1 MGAACYGTSRRR
13 SDLEAAR
20 RATLAAEQHPL
31 HQLEP
36 RAASGDQ
43 IRSIEAAID
52 DIRRAVR
59 GLTASVDQ
67 VARGL
72 DVNRRAIHEVLS
84 ARDRQDLAVAQFGSD
99 VRRVIEAVER
109 YTQSGPPPPV
119 PARPARSDAF

>member
-1 MGAACYGTSRRR
+1 MGASCCGASTSRR

-20 RATLAAEQHPL
+20 WASPATAQPV

-43 IRSIEAAID
+43 IKAIEAAID
-52 DIRRAVR
+52 DIRRALR
-59 GLTASVDQ
+59 SLTASVDQ

-72 DVNRRAIHEVLS
+72 DVNRHAIHEVLS

-99 VRRVIEAVER
+99 VRRVVEAVEQ
-109 YTQSGPPPPV
+109 YTRLGPPPPV
-119 PARPARSDAF
+119 PPRPARSDVF